1 MLNTSP
7 PRSLA
12 ASWLTLAFSLAY
24 DLVPLAFFSRI
35 KTSLAVLAVPIEGLV
50 GLLYWSLT
58 LLNPA
63 LLNPPTEP
71 GKEPFRIPFALD
83 VSLHGLPAVSGSL
96 SLSFHGSYGGKK
108 KKGVASAGMSVD

>member
-1 MLNTSP
+1 M
-7 PRSLA
+7 
-12 ASWLTLAFSLAY
+12 
-24 DLVPLAFFSRI
+24 
-35 KTSLAVLAVPIEGLV
+35 PIEGLV

-83 VSLHGLPAVSGSL
+83 VSLHGLPAVSLPS
-96 SLSFHGSYGGKK
+96 HGFPKK
-108 KKGVASAGMSVD
+108 ESPGLI